1 MKIIV
6 IGLCLAC
13 LTGCSAVTEMS
24 ARVNEEIDS
33 YLAQKEKADYVQ
45 VVYPA
50 ELVQYGDER
59 HNPANPSP

>member
-1 MKIIV
+1 MVIV
-6 IGLCLAC
+6 LCLVC
-13 LTGCSAVTEMS
+13 LSGCSTVTEMS

-50 ELVQYGDER
+50 ELRQYGKEQQDAAS
-59 HNPANPSP
+59 PAP